1 MRNILFDEGK
11 DYWVVKDNI
20 ILLFME
26 IKYRWIFYL
35 MYFWFNNR
43 ENALETV
50 NYLKARNAEF
60 RLKEEETINILTG
73 NLEIE

>member
-1 MRNILFDEGK
+1 
-11 DYWVVKDNI
+11 
-20 ILLFME
+20 
-26 IKYRWIFYL
+26 

>member
-26 IKYRWIFYL
+26 IKYR
-35 MYFWFNNR
+35 
-43 ENALETV
+43 
-50 NYLKARNAEF
+50 
-60 RLKEEETINILTG
+60 
-73 NLEIE
+73 